1 MTATRVSESAKS
13 TNLSKQINRLSSNE
27 IEKRR
32 GEGQLAIPR
41 FGIVPTASS
50 TLVNCNWRPDVRK
63 RSDDNDDDKR
73 RQTGDTWPKRGSGG
87 GVREG
92 GVRGGRRKPLLAVY
106 CVRSSLEIDMCD
118 ARLVFANYSIDER
131 LIYFNII
138 ELKDRSSSNHMK
150 KKEKELN
157 KRAKNK

>member
-1 MTATRVSESAKS
+1 M
-13 TNLSKQINRLSSNE
+13 
-27 IEKRR
+27 
-32 GEGQLAIPR
+32 
-41 FGIVPTASS
+41 
-50 TLVNCNWRPDVRK
+50 RK

-87 GVREG
+87 GVA
-92 GVRGGRRKPLLAVY
+92 GVRGGRRKPLLTVH

-138 ELKDRSSSNHMK
+138 ELKDRSSSNNINK
-150 KKEKELN
+150 KKGEKVE
-157 KRAKNK
+157 

>member
-1 MTATRVSESAKS
+1 M
-13 TNLSKQINRLSSNE
+13 
-27 IEKRR
+27 
-32 GEGQLAIPR
+32 
-41 FGIVPTASS
+41 
-50 TLVNCNWRPDVRK
+50 RK

-87 GVREG
+87 GVAG
-92 GVRGGRRKPLLAVY
+92 DCRGGRRKPLLTVH

-138 ELKDRSSSNHMK
+138 ELKDRSSRNNNNK
-150 KKEKELN
+150 KKEKKWN
-157 KRAKNK
+157 KRGKNK